1 MDIFSEKLNN
11 QFLNY
16 IGEFKQITTESEH
29 LVSNSSQ
36 NIQDS
41 YKIKEIKVPT
51 LKPTDKIS
59 VQDLQMVLREFFY
72 DDSGYVLV
80 DNPAASEDFF
90 YSVNSYKTMLK
101 CIERYYKEFKQKGK
115 KFKRFLDKY

>member
-1 MDIFSEKLNN
+1 LDIFSEKLNN